1 MVAIPISV
9 WKRLLESRLANH
21 TLYKMVPMVVVYNR
35 LQIVR
40 KTIASQAIHTAMFQI
55 MNPLG
60 SCHCTRRTGSLTST
74 TGKVTFQHNLN
85 HVTGSGVHLRC
96 SLPSPHQCTMLRTLH
111 QIAIQSNHWIR
122 FTPCKLRNLFLLR
135 EILCTIDNYRK

>member
-111 QIAIQSNHWIR
+111 QIEYHCLPQES
-122 FTPCKLRNLFLLR
+122 
-135 EILCTIDNYRK
+135 LCTIDNFITGNKGRGAFGSH